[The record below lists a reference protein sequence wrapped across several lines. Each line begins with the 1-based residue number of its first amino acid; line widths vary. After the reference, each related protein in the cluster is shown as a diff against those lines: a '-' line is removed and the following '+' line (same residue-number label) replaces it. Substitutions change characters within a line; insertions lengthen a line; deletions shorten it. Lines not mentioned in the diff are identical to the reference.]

1 MKQMQK
7 NVKEK
12 IGTRLSTMLRKTSP
26 SRFSFSKGSTG
37 YFIILSIIGIL
48 VGIWMLLQGFG
59 GKPITPGIAII
70 LGIFVVIK
78 EILDI
83 FH

>member
-1 MKQMQK
+1 MGNEIQK
-7 NVKEK
+7 RETA
-12 IGTRLSTMLRKTSP
+12 GFYSL
-26 SRFSFSKGSTG
+26 KGSAG
-37 YFIILSIIGIL
+37 YFIILSIVGIL

-70 LGIFVVIK
+70 LGVFVVIK